1 MEEFTS
7 ERSEFMRNVA
17 VFGDFVW
24 LNVSLLVVYA
34 VLYHRFWWQMDDFP
48 LAAYWVVT
56 NLCYV
61 PCISIFRISLHYRF
75 VQPEQIVNRLLG
87 TLGLHLVLSVA
98 ALGLMKQGIA
108 SRFSL
113 VLFYVLF
120 GALLTGWRL
129 GLRRFMKSI
138 YMRGINVRRVVLVG
152 GGDNMQEL
160 HRVMSDVSYGYRVEA
175 RFFAG
180 DEEGSYPTSPQYN
193 TEMQHLREWLATHPV
208 QEVYCGLP
216 SACRKDVLTLI
227 RYCENNLIRFYSVP
241 NVRNYVKRRLQ
252 LTLFGEVPVLSI
264 RREPLQK
271 PMNRLAKRS
280 FDLFCSS
287 VFLVTLFPFIYIIVG
302 AVIKLTSPGPVF
314 FKQERNGENGKIFWC
329 YKFRSMKVNKDADN
343 LQATKDDPRK
353 TRFGDFLRRTNID
366 ELPQMIN
373 VFRGEMSLVGPRPHM
388 LKHTEEY
395 SRLINKYMM
404 RHLVK
409 PGITGWAQVTGFRGE
424 TKELSQMEGRV
435 RRDLWYVENWTFMFD
450 LRILA
455 MTVGNMFRGEKN
467 AY

>member
-1 MEEFTS
+1 MEGFAS
-7 ERSEFMRNVA
+7 ERSDFMRKVA
-17 VFGDFVW
+17 VLGDFAW
-24 LNVSLLVVYA
+24 LNVSLLAVY
-34 VLYHRFWWQMDDFP
+34 VFLSDRFWLQADDFP
-48 LAAYWVVT
+48 VAAYWVVA

-61 PCISIFRISLHYRF
+61 PCISVFRIPLHYRF
-75 VQPEQIVNRLLG
+75 VRPEQIVNRLLG
-87 TLGLHLVLSVA
+87 VLGLHLVLSVT

-108 SRFSL
+108 SRFS
-113 VLFYVLF
+113 VAAFYVLF
-120 GALLTGWRL
+120 GILLTGWRL

-138 YMRGINVRRVVLVG
+138 HMRGVNIRRVVLVG
-152 GGDNMQEL
+152 GGDNMLEL
-160 HRVMSDVSYGYRVEA
+160 SRVMGDVSYGYRVEA
-175 RFFAG
+175 LFFAG

-193 TEMQHLREWLATHPV
+193 AEMQRLRDWLATHPV

-216 SACRKDVLTLI
+216 SACRNDVLALI
-227 RYCENNLIRFYSVP
+227 RYCENHLIRFYSVP

-252 LTLFGEVPVLSI
+252 LTLLGDVPVLSI

-287 VFLVTLFPFIYIIVG
+287 VFLVVFFPFIYAIVG

-314 FKQERNGENGKIFWC
+314 FKQKRNGENGKIFLC
-329 YKFRSMKVNKDADN
+329 YKFRSMKVNKDADK

-395 SRLINKYMM
+395 SRLIDKYMM

-435 RRDLWYVENWTFMFD
+435 RRDLWYVENWTFMLD
-450 LRILA
+450 LRIIA
-455 MTVGNMFRGEKN
+455 MTFGNMFRGEKD